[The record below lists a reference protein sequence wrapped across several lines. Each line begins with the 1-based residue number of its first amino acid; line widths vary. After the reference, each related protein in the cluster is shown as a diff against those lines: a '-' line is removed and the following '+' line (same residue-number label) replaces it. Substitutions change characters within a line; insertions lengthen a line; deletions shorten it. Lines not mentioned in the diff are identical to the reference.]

1 MYTPESLTETYQL
14 LMFHIISFIV
24 FSTCVYENKF
34 QTPCLS
40 TQYLLT
46 KSILLVRCIIHHN
59 HGQQNNSDV
68 IF

>member
-14 LMFHIISFIV
+14 LIFHIISFIV

-40 TQYLLT
+40 TQYLST